1 MSGCV
6 SVNGGARELSGVWSR
21 GCVGL
26 SSGSQRLPA
35 SRLEGLVQKQPR
47 AGLGSDTD
55 SQSGRTQLVDVS
67 SWVK

>member
-6 SVNGGARELSGVWSR
+6 SVNGDACEFSGVWSR
-21 GCVGL
+21 GCVG
-26 SSGSQRLPA
+26 SGSQRLPA